1 MRAEFLRGRSGI
13 ILHKIAPGLSSEP
26 ESLNPIEIA
35 VDPLGP
41 TGSQQLNQKRG
52 ISM

>member
-1 MRAEFLRGRSGI
+1 MRPELLRRRSGI

-26 ESLNPIEIA
+26 EALNPIEIA

-41 TGSQQLNQKRG
+41 TGSQQLN
-52 ISM
+52 

>member
-1 MRAEFLRGRSGI
+1 MRAGSSEHSGI
-13 ILHKIAPGLSSEP
+13 ILHKIVPGLRSELKA
-26 ESLNPIEIA
+26 LNPIEIA
-35 VDPLGP
+35 VEALGP